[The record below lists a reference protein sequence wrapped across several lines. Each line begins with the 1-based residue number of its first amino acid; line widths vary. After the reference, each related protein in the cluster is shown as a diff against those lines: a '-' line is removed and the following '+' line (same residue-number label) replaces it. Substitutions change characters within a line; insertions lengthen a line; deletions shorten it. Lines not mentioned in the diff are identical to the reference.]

1 MKKKLF
7 GYLTLAFA
15 IMSIGLVGSC
25 RDYDEDVFRV
35 KQELKDADSDLYDTI
50 ISRYNMLVDS
60 VQDLRKDVNAQ
71 FVTVNNTIQQIDS
84 TMKSND
90 SILASQDSIIADSL
104 RKLYNYTWLADSA
117 IKVKVDSID
126 SVLYVWDSIFAVHD
140 SINHYYDSVLMK
152 HDSILFDTIT
162 VIWDSIS
169 AHSDSLAAHRNW
181 LIRIDSTLTA
191 VHDTLDSVKVRV
203 DTLYA
208 RLARLEDKVEDLYNA
223 EQKRITSLYVQGALN
238 PTFGYFAL
246 PGGIKNN
253 ILMGYHGKATY
264 STSFP
269 ADDSDNSAC
278 VNEAMALTSAELARL
293 GSGFQESIAGGSPI
307 PADTVKLGKLYL
319 TINPNEVELDTTY
332 KFALVNSIGE
342 VSKAVLDSLKPCSD
356 KLQFG
361 YTRAEG
367 SESNG
372 FYEADVYVLPADVES
387 IKPEVTVEADQL
399 KAIAQKLKNR
409 QLDLGGIA
417 GAVFQ
422 LFQTKL
428 DAEAVRTT
436 WTDSLG
442 THNITSY
449 YDVAATAIKP
459 LSYNAMN
466 GLGSG
471 YSFPHINPIGD
482 LSSFVPSFTMPDFG
496 TINIGGAS
504 ISIADVVLTIPG
516 SINVTYSALGGVP
529 ATVDLTDFK
538 AALQHDLDG
547 FVDATE
553 ASIEAQIDA
562 IIASIQ
568 AEVNAK
574 LASMSGQMQS
584 SINDMLNDLSNN
596 IGSSFNG
603 YISKMNAVIN
613 KINALTSRLNAV
625 LSSGAGAFLQPLLVY
640 EGADKSMHPMSTDKN
655 LPSTFV
661 GSGNITLYPTSY
673 SAELLAPA
681 YKKFVAVVN
690 AWANDDASKATVQS
704 AIDAAN
710 SGDFKTVFDGSQY
723 GINFVGQAGYTYEIY
738 YSGIDYDGY
747 ISAQRFYVTVK

>member
-35 KQELKDADSDLYDTI
+35 KQELKGADRDLYDTI
-50 ISRYNMLVDS
+50 ISRYGMLVDS

-90 SILASQDSIIADSL
+90 SILASKDSIIADSL

-126 SVLYVWDSIFAVHD
+126 SVLYAWDSIFAVHD

-169 AHSDSLAAHRNW
+169 AHSDSLAKHRNW

-191 VHDTLDSVKVRV
+191 VHDTLDKVKVRV

-387 IKPEVTVEADQL
+387 IKPEVKVEADQL

>member
-7 GYLTLAFA
+7 GYLALAFA

-90 SILASQDSIIADSL
+90 SILASKDSIIADSL

-162 VIWDSIS
+162 AIWDSIS
-169 AHSDSLAAHRNW
+169 AHSDSLAAHRNR

-191 VHDTLDSVKVRV
+191 VHDTLDKVKARV

-387 IKPEVTVEADQL
+387 IKPEVKVEADQL